1 MIAKREQLNG
11 RGRPKQINLSWHA
24 NKKRNPTIIHKGNKR
39 KGDTRQFPTTRTKS
53 LSKKQNVHKY
63 IEYSDD
69 DEFPKR
75 RQNGIDKI
83 TPSLDEDVLDEWDE
97 EAIAFMNIKTRK
109 RRRKLDGDEEDIT
122 IMNVK
127 APGKSRNLEGD
138 EEAIAT
144 TNIKS
149 QDKCRKLDSDEGNI
163 AMINSKVQSKN
174 RKSGSVRA
182 KRSPLEI
189 VEKNCDPIDTSL
201 RFSYSLGSSSTVSSG
216 SHLKSDGSSRD
227 KCTENVEAK
236 RKKFKCHQ
244 CMKERLTVV
253 PCLKCKDKV
262 YCTRCI
268 RQWYPNIPE
277 EEIAKQCP
285 FCSRNCNC
293 SICLHSSG
301 LIKLVFVTEIVN
313 LDKTSKRDITD
324 EEKIKHLQYL
334 IKSLLPFLKQ
344 ICKMQKQETETEAGI
359 QGLATSKVEIP
370 MTLSY
375 ADERFIVNRH
385 SSHDFFSPWNSDHC
399 ATSIFDLHRSCSKCS
414 YELCLSC
421 CKEIREG
428 SLTSR
433 DDVAYQ
439 YKDRGFDYIHG
450 GDPLL
455 KSYLQETANN
465 KAEPS
470 TLWRANNDGSITCPP
485 KEMGGC
491 GDCRLELKR
500 ILPVGWISNLESK
513 ACQTLSAY
521 RIRQWLREALHG
533 GVSIE
538 GYFDNGLYS
547 STSNDKYEEDLCHF
561 QMHWA
566 KGEPVIWNTL
576 TNSSGLS
583 WEPMV
588 MWRAL
593 CENGNSGMSLEMS
606 EVKAIDC
613 LAGCEVEINTRQF
626 FKGYIQGR
634 TYENLWPEMLK
645 LKDWPPS
652 NKFDDL
658 LPRHCDEFI
667 SMLPFQEY
675 TDPRSG
681 ILNLAVKLPP
691 GVIKPDLGP
700 KTYIA
705 YGIAEELGRGDSVT
719 KLHCDL
725 SDAVN
730 ILTHTAEVSLS
741 EEQHDAMEKL
751 KMKHKEQDEKERLER
766 ECLHRNA
773 GIADQKDHNLG
784 CNESSFSRDEL
795 GATVPE
801 PSPNGGALWDIFK
814 REDVPKLEEYLRK
827 YSKEFRHTYCSP
839 VEKVI
844 HPIHDQSFY
853 LTVEHKRRLKEE
865 FGVEPWTFEQKLGEA
880 VFIPAGCPHQVRNL
894 KSCTKVAV
902 DFVSPENIKECLRLT
917 EEFRQLPKNHRARED
932 KLEIKKMIIYGVE
945 RAVNELSELI
955 SIPN

>member
-1 MIAKREQLNG
+1 MIAKREQFNG
-11 RGRPKQINLSWHA
+11 QTGRREQITLSWHVT
-24 NKKRNPTIIHKGNKR
+24 KKRNPTIIHKGNKR
-39 KGDTRQFPTTRTKS
+39 KGNGGQFSTTRTRNP
-53 LSKKQNVHKY
+53 SKMQNVNKD
-63 IEYSDD
+63 IEYSEN
-69 DEFPKR
+69 DEFPNR
-75 RQNGIDKI
+75 SQNGINKR
-83 TPSLDEDVLDEWDE
+83 TTSLDEDVLDEWDA
-97 EAIAFMNIKTRK
+97 EAIAFMNIKTRN
-109 RRRKLDGDEEDIT
+109 RRRKLDGDEEAISTMNIKSQNKHRKLDSGEEDIT
-122 IMNVK
+122 IMNIK
-127 APGKSRNLEGD
+127 APRKS
-138 EEAIAT
+138 
-144 TNIKS
+144 
-149 QDKCRKLDSDEGNI
+149 RKLDNDEENI
-163 AMINSKVQSKN
+163 AIMNNKVRSKN
-174 RKSGSVRA
+174 RKSGSGRA

-189 VEKNCDPIDTSL
+189 MEKNCDPIDASL
-201 RFSYSLGSSSTVSSG
+201 HSSSSSGSSCPVLSG
-216 SHLKSDGSSRD
+216 SHLKSDGSSSRD
-227 KCTENVEAK
+227 RCSNNAAEAK

-244 CMKERLTVV
+244 CMKERIIVV

-268 RQWYPNIPE
+268 RQWYPNVPK

-301 LIKLVFVTEIVN
+301 LIK
-313 LDKTSKRDITD
+313 TSKREITD

-334 IKSLLPFLKQ
+334 IKSLLPFMKQ
-344 ICKMQKQETETEAGI
+344 MCKMQKQETEVEADI
-359 QGLATSKVEIP
+359 QGLPPCKVEIP
-370 MTLSY
+370 KTLSY
-375 ADERFIVNRH
+375 ADERVYC
-385 SSHDFFSPWNSDHC
+385 DHC

-421 CKEIREG
+421 CNEIREG
-428 SLTSR
+428 SLSSR

-439 YKDRGFDYIHG
+439 YLDRGFDYIHG
-450 GDPLL
+450 GDPLPE
-455 KSYLQETANN
+455 SYLQVTTND

-470 TLWRANNDGSITCPP
+470 TLWKANNDGSITCPP

-491 GDCRLELKR
+491 ADCILELKC
-500 ILPVGWISNLESK
+500 IFPVGWISDLESK
-513 ACQTLSAY
+513 AWQMLSTS
-521 RIRQWLREALHG
+521 RMSQWLRDTLHG
-533 GVSIE
+533 GASRE
-538 GYFDNGLYS
+538 GYFDNDLYS
-547 STSNDKYEEDLCHF
+547 STSDDNDEEDLSDF
-561 QMHWA
+561 QKSWA
-566 KGEPVIWNTL
+566 KGEPVIVQNTL

-593 CENGNSGMSLEMS
+593 CENGNSDMSLEMS

-613 LAGCEVEINTRQF
+613 LVGCEVEINTRQF

-652 NKFDDL
+652 NKFEDL
-658 LPRHCDEFI
+658 LPRHCEEFI
-667 SMLPFQEY
+667 SMLPYQEY

-681 ILNLAVKLPP
+681 ILNLAVKLPTCI
-691 GVIKPDLGP
+691 IKPDLGP

-705 YGIAEELGRGDSVT
+705 YGVAEELGRGDSVT
-719 KLHCDL
+719 KLHCDM

-730 ILTHTAEVSLS
+730 ILTHAVEVALS
-741 EEQHDAMEKL
+741 EEQLAAIEKL
-751 KMKHKEQDEKERLER
+751 KMKHKEQDEKERFER
-766 ECLHRNA
+766 GCVHGNQEGFDVAEIA
-773 GIADQKDHNLG
+773 GLKYHNISNV
-784 CNESSFSRDEL
+784 CSFSRNEL
-795 GATVPE
+795 GTTIPE
-801 PSPNGGALWDIFK
+801 PSTSGEETSGALWDIFK
-814 REDVPKLEEYLRK
+814 RKDVPKLEEYLRK

-853 LTVEHKRRLKEE
+853 LTAEHKRRLKEE
-865 FGVEPWTFEQKLGEA
+865 FGVEPWTFEQNLGEA
-880 VFIPAGCPHQVRNL
+880 VLIPAGCPHQVRNL

-917 EEFRQLPKNHRARED
+917 EEFRQLPKHHKARED